1 MNISFGQPLFL
12 WGLLSIG
19 VPIWLHFINKKSAS
33 TLYFSDIR
41 VLKGTPTQGKG
52 FRFLHDLLL
61 LLFRIVALSALIL
74 AFSQPKWDGLLQ
86 KNSSQLNLMILKC
99 HY

>member
-19 VPIWLHFINKKSAS
+19 VPIWLHFINKKSTS
-33 TLYFSDIR
+33 TLFFSDIR

-52 FRFLHDLLL
+52 IRILHDLVL
-61 LLFRIVALSALIL
+61 LLFRILALAALIL
-74 AFSQPKWDGLLQ
+74 AFSQPKIVGFL
-86 KNSSQLNLMILKC
+86 KGNSSSTYLFVDN
-99 HY
+99 HWV